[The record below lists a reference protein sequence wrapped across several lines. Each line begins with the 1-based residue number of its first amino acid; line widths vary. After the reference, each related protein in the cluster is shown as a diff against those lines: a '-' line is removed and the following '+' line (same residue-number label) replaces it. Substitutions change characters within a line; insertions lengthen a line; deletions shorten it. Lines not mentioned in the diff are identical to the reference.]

1 MWQRFSENARK
12 VVFQAQLEA
21 EKFQSGAVDAEHLLL
36 GILATPE
43 CRAAKYLEDCPS
55 LAVDIKAR
63 LEGILSKTWTPSQE
77 TTLTPRAKK
86 IIDYAYEEARNLRH
100 IYIGS
105 EHLLLALLRDD
116 SGTSGDALRAAGVT
130 LGAAR
135 LGLEAPDQQETQ
147 NGPPAPSRSQ
157 PVNQTQFFFQYLKP
171 VDQVIMAILA
181 DGESSAGRRLRQA
194 CSSLEWIMPS
204 IAATM
209 MESRDS
215 VKGGWSE
222 IRELVPGEA
231 LKEKGTEALYRAA
244 VSLTSAETL
253 AVLKGLDLI
262 LPLES

>member
-63 LEGILSKTWTPSQE
+63 LEGTLSKTWTPSQE

-116 SGTSGDALRAAGVT
+116 SGTSGDALRAAGIT

-135 LGLEAPDQQETQ
+135 LGLEAPDQRESVTS
-147 NGPPAPSRSQ
+147 PSHSQ
-157 PVNQTQFFFQYLKP
+157 LVNQTQFYFQYLKP
-171 VDQVIMAILA
+171 VDQVIMAILS

-209 MESRDS
+209 MESRDA

-222 IRELVPGEA
+222 IRQLVPVKA
-231 LKEKGTEALYRAA
+231 LKENGTEALYRAA
-244 VSLTSAETL
+244 ISLTSAETL